1 MKKSKL
7 LALLTLASAG
17 GTLFHSCIG
26 IGGGGFWE
34 GMFGRGYPTNNLW
47 MNIGIDILNEELFG

>member
-7 LALLTLASAG
+7 LGLLALASAG
-17 GTLFHSCIG
+17 GTLFHSCA